1 MGAAL
6 FIFAV
11 VSEESP
17 DYVVSQVRDA
27 WRIYNAC
34 TPEIGFDTAGK
45 PHPAAEQYGHQVHNE
60 LVEQPLLQ
68 VLPHRAG
75 HGRGGT

>member
-1 MGAAL
+1 VVGAAL
-6 FIFAV
+6 FIFVV

-34 TPEIGFDTAGK
+34 TPEIGFDTVEK
-45 PHPAAEQYGHQVHNE
+45 PHPAAEQYGRQVHGE

-68 VLPHRAG
+68 RPAAPRLIP
-75 HGRGGT
+75 